1 VKRTKPEGSGI
12 SLVMTIE
19 SAVAP
24 APRDITAGGH
34 RKWRRV
40 HGLQVSGQI

>member
-1 VKRTKPEGSGI
+1 MS
-12 SLVMTIE
+12 IE

-24 APRDITAGGH
+24 APNDHLGPGDGAH

-40 HGLQVSGQI
+40 HGLQVKKNKSFF